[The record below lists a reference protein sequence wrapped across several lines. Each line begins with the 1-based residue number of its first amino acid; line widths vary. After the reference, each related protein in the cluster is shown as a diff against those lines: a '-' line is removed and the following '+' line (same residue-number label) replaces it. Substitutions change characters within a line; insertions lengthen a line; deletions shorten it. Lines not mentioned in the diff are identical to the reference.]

1 MVCVYELIR
10 AFRKFIWKW
19 ADPPIQNRR
28 IRRCGGGLEHVLLQC
43 SLHARIERRDYGP
56 RCSSRPFVTSQH
68 HVRALARAL
77 SPRLKC
83 CGVVQRKPGV
93 VDAII
98 EAQSVP
104 IPVIVGGIM
113 STGEQA
119 PQSDYTIL
127 APRQH
132 VYVLN

>member
-1 MVCVYELIR
+1 
-10 AFRKFIWKW
+10 
-19 ADPPIQNRR
+19 
-28 IRRCGGGLEHVLLQC
+28 
-43 SLHARIERRDYGP
+43 
-56 RCSSRPFVTSQH
+56 
-68 HVRALARAL
+68 
-77 SPRLKC
+77 
-83 CGVVQRKPGV
+83 V

-113 STGEQA
+113 SIGEQA